1 MPLEPF
7 NLAPLTDAQGR
18 FRREFTDMARLWRET
33 KQDWRDEKARQF
45 EQQSLASLGPC
56 LTRFDSQLSEFIEAL
71 RKAQA
76 AAGDTEGHDR
86 ELY

>member
-18 FRREFTDMARLWRET
+18 FRREFTDLARLWQET
-33 KQDWRDEKARQF
+33 KQEWRDDKARQF
-45 EQQSLASLGPC
+45 EQEHLASLGPC

-71 RKAQA
+71 RKAEA
-76 AAGDTEGHDR
+76 AAADTDR
-86 ELY
+86 HSGELY